1 MNTLLKH
8 NNEVQDNLMK
18 LWDEKKEK
26 LGLGEY
32 SDEIAL
38 HIENQNTELLKKIA
52 KGEIRRL
59 NKKKNLLNIK
69 LDEFKTNRTGAK
81 SIFYTGE
88 YIQIQEELTHWQQV
102 LEDLEK

>member
-1 MNTLLKH
+1 MDTLEKH

-18 LWDEKKEK
+18 LWDEKKES
-26 LGLGEY
+26 LGLGNY

-52 KGEIRRL
+52 KGEIERL
-59 NKKKNLLNIK
+59 KGKIKEYEELYKQYSDTYTNILK
-69 LDEFKTNRTGAK
+69 D
-81 SIFYTGE
+81 
-88 YIQIQEELTHWQQV
+88 ELTHWQQV

>member
-1 MNTLLKH
+1 MDTLQEH

-18 LWDEKKEK
+18 LWDEKKET

-52 KGEIRRL
+52 KGEIERIKGKIKEYEEL
-59 NKKKNLLNIK
+59 YKQYSDTYTNILK
-69 LDEFKTNRTGAK
+69 D
-81 SIFYTGE
+81 
-88 YIQIQEELTHWQQV
+88 ELTHWQQV

>member
-1 MNTLLKH
+1 MNTLEKH

-52 KGEIRRL
+52 KGEIEGL
-59 NKKKNLLNIK
+59 KK
-69 LDEFKTNRTGAK
+69 
-81 SIFYTGE
+81 
-88 YIQIQEELTHWQQV
+88 QIQLHKHIIEIYETAPFEWHEGRKEEAQASLTHWQQV
-102 LEDLEK
+102 LQDLEK

>member
-1 MNTLLKH
+1 MDTLEKH

-52 KGEIRRL
+52 KGEIERL
-59 NKKKNLLNIK
+59 NQKKDLLNIK
-69 LDEFKTNRTGAK
+69 LDEFKTNRF
-81 SIFYTGE
+81 SHCCIFYTGE

>member
-1 MNTLLKH
+1 MNTLEKH

-38 HIENQNTELLKKIA
+38 HITSQNTELLKKIA
-52 KGEIRRL
+52 KGEIERL
-59 NKKKNLLNIK
+59 IEETQPFKVSENM
-69 LDEFKTNRTGAK
+69 DERQAWNDAIE
-81 SIFYTGE
+81 S
-88 YIQIQEELTHWQQV
+88 QITHWQQV